1 MIYYYLLVL
10 YRLRLSFAIVE
21 VMIKTI
27 IFDFYGVFQPD
38 PYVNWLTKN
47 DLQRTGVFDM
57 LAKQLDHGEIDRD
70 VFLDKLGEAV
80 NRPVSYEEIFGKVP
94 PELSKEVITIAQEL
108 KAKYSVGLL
117 SNASRHL
124 RQRLIDEEIITLFDE
139 IVISSEVGVAKPQ
152 TEIYTIMLDTLQTTP
167 EQTLYIDDNVT
178 FVETGKRLGIKSLL
192 FTTSTDLRNT
202 LQQMNIL

>member
-47 DLQRTGVFDM
+47 SLQRTGVFDT
-57 LAKQLDHGEIDRD
+57 LARQLDHGEIDRD
-70 VFLDKLGEAV
+70 VFLDRLGAAV
-80 NRPVSYEEIFGKVP
+80 SRPVSYEEIFGKAP
-94 PELSKEVITIAQEL
+94 PKLSKEVIAIAQEL

-152 TEIYTIMLDTLQTTP
+152 TEIYTIMLDILQTKP
-167 EQTLYIDDNVT
+167 EQTLYIDDNAT
-178 FVETGKRLGIKSLL
+178 FIETGKSLGIKSLL
-192 FTTSTDLRNT
+192 FTTSTDLRDT
-202 LQQMNIL
+202 LRRMGIL

>member
-80 NRPVSYEEIFGKVP
+80 NRPVSYEEILQGFPLNG
-94 PELSKEVITIAQEL
+94 TILLNGTAQ
-108 KAKYSVGLL
+108 
-117 SNASRHL
+117 
-124 RQRLIDEEIITLFDE
+124 
-139 IVISSEVGVAKPQ
+139 
-152 TEIYTIMLDTLQTTP
+152 
-167 EQTLYIDDNVT
+167 
-178 FVETGKRLGIKSLL
+178 LG
-192 FTTSTDLRNT
+192 N
-202 LQQMNIL
+202 

>member
-108 KAKYSVGLL
+108 KAKYSLPN
-117 SNASRHL
+117 S
-124 RQRLIDEEIITLFDE
+124 
-139 IVISSEVGVAKPQ
+139 VISKIIMQEPQ
-152 TEIYTIMLDTLQTTP
+152 KT
-167 EQTLYIDDNVT
+167 
-178 FVETGKRLGIKSLL
+178 
-192 FTTSTDLRNT
+192 
-202 LQQMNIL
+202 

>member
-1 MIYYYLLVL
+1 
-10 YRLRLSFAIVE
+10 
-21 VMIKTI
+21 MIKTI

-80 NRPVSYEEIFGKVP
+80 NQPVSYEEIFGKVP

-108 KAKYSVGLL
+108 KEKYLK
-117 SNASRHL
+117 
-124 RQRLIDEEIITLFDE
+124 
-139 IVISSEVGVAKPQ
+139 EVMK
-152 TEIYTIMLDTLQTTP
+152 
-167 EQTLYIDDNVT
+167 
-178 FVETGKRLGIKSLL
+178 
-192 FTTSTDLRNT
+192 
-202 LQQMNIL
+202 

>member
-10 YRLRLSFAIVE
+10 YRLRLPFAIVE

-38 PYVNWLTKN
+38 PYVDWLTKN
-47 DLQRTGVFDM
+47 NLQRTGVFDM

-80 NRPVSYEEIFGKVP
+80 DRPVSYEEIFGKVP
-94 PELSKEVITIAQEL
+94 PKLSKEVIAIAQEL
-108 KAKYSVGLL
+108 RANYSVGLL

-124 RQRLIDEEIITLFDE
+124 RQWLTDEGIITLFDE

-152 TEIYTIMLDTLQTTP
+152 AEIYAIMLDTLHTTP

-178 FVETGKRLGIKSLL
+178 FIETGKNLGIQSIL
-192 FTTSTDLRNT
+192 FTTSADLRDT
-202 LQQMNIL
+202 LRRIGIL

>member
-1 MIYYYLLVL
+1 
-10 YRLRLSFAIVE
+10 
-21 VMIKTI
+21 
-27 IFDFYGVFQPD
+27 
-38 PYVNWLTKN
+38 
-47 DLQRTGVFDM
+47 M

-192 FTTSTDLRNT
+192 FTTSTDLRNM